1 MQNLTRLLLALVAV
15 SVVASF
21 SGAWTG
27 PQDPVAGKAEKL
39 GQGKGGG
46 EQGGA
51 KRQIQ
56 NKGQKQAALK
66 KVMPTLK
73 TSLAEAIALAEKETT
88 GKAFAAGIEIKDG
101 KPSLVVNVFT
111 ATSEKGVTV
120 VVDPETKKVLVQQ
133 PKKDGAEGEGEGEGD
148 GEVEGG

>member
-27 PQDPVAGKAEKL
+27 PQDPVVGKPEKV

-46 EQGGA
+46 EQGGG

-56 NKGQKQAALK
+56 NKGQKQAAIK

-73 TSLAEAIALAEKETT
+73 TSLAEAITLAEKETT

-101 KPSLVVNVFT
+101 KATLVVNVFT

-120 VVDPETKKVLVQQ
+120 MVDPETKKAVVQQ
-133 PKKDGAEGEGEGEGD
+133 PKKEEAEGE
-148 GEVEGG
+148 EGG